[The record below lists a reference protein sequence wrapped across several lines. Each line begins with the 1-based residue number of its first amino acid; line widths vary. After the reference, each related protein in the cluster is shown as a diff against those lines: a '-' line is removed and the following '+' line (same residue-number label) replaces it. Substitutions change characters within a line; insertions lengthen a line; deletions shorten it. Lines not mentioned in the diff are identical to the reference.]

1 MLVLTRRIGETV
13 MIGDDIAVTILSVKG
28 EQVRIGIDAPQ
39 EIKVHRQEVY
49 DRIQKEKQV
58 EAKKE
63 KEKVAED

>member
-13 MIGDDIAVTILSVKG
+13 MIGDEITVTILSVRG

-49 DRIQKEKQV
+49 DRIQKEK
-58 EAKKE
+58 A
-63 KEKVAED
+63 AED